1 MTDTANTPTSR
12 AIVKT
17 VRASMRLVGGSSEL
31 LTVSQLFAVK
41 SDIHKALAI
50 VNGQIQASQS
60 STSI

>member
-12 AIVKT
+12 AIVKM
-17 VRASMRLVGGSSEL
+17 VCASMRLVGGSSEL

-41 SDIHKALAI
+41 SDIREALAI

>member
-17 VRASMRLVGGSSEL
+17 VCASMRLVGGSSEL

-41 SDIHKALAI
+41 SDIREVLAI
-50 VNGQIQASQS
+50 VNSQIQASQS
-60 STSI
+60 GTSI